1 MGVPLDSSQFVK
13 VFDRNLR
20 EVSENSYNSLPTQ
33 IPDMYRMIKSD
44 AAWEEF
50 YQIGAVPDIPEFT
63 GKLSALG
70 ISPGYHT
77 KVEPKEYA
85 GEIQIERKLMDDKKY
100 AVLDDT
106 ASGLVTAAQRT
117 REKLG
122 ARTFS
127 NAFSNAFD
135 FQTSEE
141 NLSLCNDSHTTKSGT
156 STTSGFDNSGTSSAS
171 KTAVAATR
179 LLMRRFRNDIS
190 ERINIGNNLG
200 IICPDNLADTFE
212 EINRTPKSYG
222 TAEGDVNM
230 QAGRYKIIT
239 YRLLDDTDTNNWF
252 MVDID
257 EMKKNL
263 LWIDR
268 ITPEVKRTSDFSTY
282 ILRLAVYFRCAYA
295 FTDWRWIFGHQ
306 VS

>member
-1 MGVPLDSSQFVK
+1 MGVPLDSSQFVRL
-13 VFDRNLR
+13 FDKNLR
-20 EVSENSYNSLPTQ
+20 EVTENKYNALPSM
-33 IPDMYRMIKSD
+33 IPEIYRMIKSD
-44 AAWEEF
+44 SPWEEF
-50 YQIGAVPDIPEFT
+50 YNVGAVPDIPEFT

-77 KVEPKEYA
+77 KIEPKEYA
-85 GEIQIERKLMDDKKY
+85 GEIQLERKLLDDKKFG
-100 AVLDDT
+100 VFDDAAT
-106 ASGLVTAAQRT
+106 SLITSAQRT

-135 FQTSEE
+135 FATSEE
-141 NLSLCNDSHTTKSGT
+141 NLSPCNDSHTTKSGT
-156 STTSGFDNSGTSSAS
+156 STTTGFDNAGTSAAS

-190 ERINIGNNLG
+190 ERINIGDNLG
-200 IICPDNLADTFE
+200 IVCPDNLADIFE
-212 EINRTPKSYG
+212 EINRTPKSLDM
-222 TAEGDVNM
+222 AEGNVNM

-239 YRLLDDTDTNNWF
+239 YRLLDDTDTNNWW
-252 MVDID
+252 MVDLD
-257 EMKKNL
+257 AMKKDL
-263 LWIDR
+263 VWIDR

-282 ILRLAVYFRCAYA
+282 ILRIAVYFRCAYG
-295 FTDWRWIFGHQ
+295 FLDWRWIFGHS